1 MPSRKIPLPDAAR
14 CAAFWER
21 TPTDRPLLAAWVGSF
36 DIPQL
41 YPVGLARL
49 PEGLLS
55 PEDVAP
61 ELFTEDYERLFAAHR
76 ETGADVP
83 WAAFPLMV
91 LPWVEAI
98 CGCPIH
104 HRGGHIWAEP
114 WLKEHR
120 AAGDGDWPVHS
131 GWLDRLLDFQR
142 WLVRLSA
149 GRFPT
154 ALSLM
159 RGPTDLLAAIR
170 GAQHLIYDYYDR
182 PEQVRLT
189 LLRLADT
196 WTRVAH
202 AQQAVV
208 APFAGGYSFSV
219 QTLWSPQPG
228 GWFQDDALA
237 YSSPA
242 FWRAFSLEPA
252 RRLARAMPHTGIHLH
267 GPALYAVDDLLEI
280 PELDVIEINLDDV
293 GPRIPQMLPTFRR
306 IIARKRLFVWGA
318 LSDDD
323 LHLLRAE
330 LPTAGLALQ
339 LSAPT
344 PQDAR
349 ARLDRAKAIWK

>member
-1 MPSRKIPLPDAAR
+1 
-14 CAAFWER
+14 
-21 TPTDRPLLAAWVGSF
+21 
-36 DIPQL
+36 
-41 YPVGLARL
+41 
-49 PEGLLS
+49 
-55 PEDVAP
+55 
-61 ELFTEDYERLFAAHR
+61 
-76 ETGADVP
+76 
-83 WAAFPLMV
+83 
-91 LPWVEAI
+91 
-98 CGCPIH
+98 
-104 HRGGHIWAEP
+104 
-114 WLKEHR
+114 
-120 AAGDGDWPVHS
+120 
-131 GWLDRLLDFQR
+131 
-142 WLVRLSA
+142 
-149 GRFPT
+149 
-154 ALSLM
+154 
-159 RGPTDLLAAIR
+159 
-170 GAQHLIYDYYDR
+170 
-182 PEQVRLT
+182 VRLT

-196 WTRVAH
+196 WTRVAL

-208 APFAGGYSFSV
+208 APFAGGHSFSV

-252 RRLARAMPHTGIHLH
+252 RRLAKCMPHTGIHLH